1 MFTKPSVTQSMIDAV
16 NKIIENEKPE
26 EKTSS
31 LLLGEGKKLLLEPK
45 DKMQKEAM
53 FPGSPEYEKK
63 FGGPKPSGGSGVK
76 KGSRYGG
83 SKQKDEP
90 VKDDDDDKVKKEQVG
105 LDETDCVTPPQAKK
119 IAKKEVKG
127 HEKSMHKEELSF
139 AEKLMEK
146 AIAMKEKKD
155 TFPWQAEEKE
165 MSDSQMDKREKIV
178 MSMKDK
184 ESSFK
189 HRYGK
194 NWKSVMYAT
203 ATKQAMKED
212 ASDVYEEEFEQID
225 EVQKTTDHHRDRVDA
240 KVKHRE
246 KISNAE
252 KTTDTL
258 AGRVMGGHENEHFS
272 HKINLKRSADIKVEE
287 VEQIDEY
294 GDTSKGQKMLTKV
307 QKRAVDRVVSKR
319 ADTDPKYAKKNKE
332 TADRAWDRMANVGE
346 SSNIKVEEVEQI
358 DENTYHTH
366 TAHFAN
372 QDGEWIGKMLIVAR
386 NDDDA
391 KIQAIAACHS
401 GPFNGC
407 KLKKLTKKNVI
418 MGEEQVAPLDAA
430 RERAKKALN
439 KIKTETMMGK
449 IAGGI

>member
-90 VKDDDDDKVKKEQVG
+90 TKDDDDDKVKKEQVG

-272 HKINLKRSADIKVEE
+272 RKINLKRSAD
-287 VEQIDEY
+287 
-294 GDTSKGQKMLTKV
+294 
-307 QKRAVDRVVSKR
+307 
-319 ADTDPKYAKKNKE
+319 
-332 TADRAWDRMANVGE
+332 
-346 SSNIKVEEVEQI
+346 IKVEEVEQI